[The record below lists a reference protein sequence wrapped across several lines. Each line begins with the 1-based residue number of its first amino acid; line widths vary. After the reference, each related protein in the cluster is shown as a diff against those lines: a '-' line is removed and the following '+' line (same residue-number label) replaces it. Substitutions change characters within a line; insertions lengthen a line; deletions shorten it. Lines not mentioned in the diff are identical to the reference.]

1 MENIRIMSQK
11 YMYMPTPEVLQHKAT
26 VFLVNYLLTVIGA
39 EVERQYIGRIS
50 N

>member
-1 MENIRIMSQK
+1 MSQS

-26 VFLVNYLLTVIGA
+26 GFLVKYLLTVIGA
-39 EVERQYIGRIS
+39 EVKRQYIERIS